1 MFDFV
6 TVWLFLA
13 TRAILSRCGHPLN
26 QDNSLWAPNSL
37 FLYSPLFSFS
47 GFFLCGF
54 VVDLKVI
61 ALNQSFGSFVSSIAS
76 ALALMSSHHQISSFS
91 APIQSTDRPPLLI
104 SF

>member
-47 GFFLCGF
+47 AGGTLWC
-54 VVDLKVI
+54 DMM
-61 ALNQSFGSFVSSIAS
+61 NQGGVSDTRTT
-76 ALALMSSHHQISSFS
+76 LE
-91 APIQSTDRPPLLI
+91 
-104 SF
+104 